1 MRNFLK
7 GIVVGI
13 GGIAPGL
20 SGSVLLVIFGLYEK
34 TVNAIGTLFKH
45 FKKNLAF
52 LVPLF
57 LGFGVGVLAFS
68 KVIDFFLQNYEIYTR
83 YAFFGLVIG
92 TLPLFFREVRKNGF
106 HWKYYIFILV
116 AAVAGFSLFFLNRDL
131 FPAVTDPNFLQS
143 MLLGLAVAGSYII
156 PGVDSAVI
164 LSSLGLYETY
174 VSALA
179 DLNFRILIPAA
190 VGLGIGVLLFS
201 FIINQLIKRF
211 YTGTFSI
218 IFGLFL
224 SIIPNVLY
232 EETGT
237 LCVPAGTGQWVLC
250 IALVIVGFAFSLFFG
265 NLDKVI
271 QRFKKPQAE
280 EKS

>member
-1 MRNFLK
+1 M
-7 GIVVGI
+7 
-13 GGIAPGL
+13 
-20 SGSVLLVIFGLYEK
+20 
-34 TVNAIGTLFKH
+34 
-45 FKKNLAF
+45 
-52 LVPLF
+52 
-57 LGFGVGVLAFS
+57 
-68 KVIDFFLQNYEIYTR
+68 
-83 YAFFGLVIG
+83 
-92 TLPLFFREVRKNGF
+92 
-106 HWKYYIFILV
+106 
-116 AAVAGFSLFFLNRDL
+116 AGFSLFFLNRDL
-131 FPAVTDPNFLQS
+131 FPAITDPNLLQS

-174 VSALA
+174 VGALA

-232 EETGT
+232 AEEGT

-250 IALVIVGFAFSLFFG
+250 IVLVVVGFAFSMFFG

-280 EKS
+280 EKA